1 MMNILEIKNIVK
13 KFDQQTILND
23 ITINIKRGEKI
34 AIIGPSGSGKSTFL
48 RCLNC
53 IEDLTSGQILF
64 NGIDIADM
72 KVDINVHRQKMGM
85 VFQHFNLFNNKTVIQ
100 NITMAPNHIQI
111 SQNNKKKMYNF
122 FLPLINIFKKEK
134 LAKNIELL
142 SALKARI
149 NNL

>member
-53 IEDLTSGQILF
+53 IEDLTW
-64 NGIDIADM
+64 
-72 KVDINVHRQKMGM
+72 K
-85 VFQHFNLFNNKTVIQ
+85 
-100 NITMAPNHIQI
+100 
-111 SQNNKKKMYNF
+111 
-122 FLPLINIFKKEK
+122 
-134 LAKNIELL
+134 
-142 SALKARI
+142 
-149 NNL
+149 